1 MPSAPH
7 SYGPQFTDQAERD
20 LDEIENYIPQDNSQ
34 AARRLLLR
42 LREVCLT
49 LSEHPYIGRA
59 RPEFGLEHR
68 SFAVPNTRYVI
79 IYRPIDAGVE
89 IIHVRQ
95 GSQNLRRLFE

>member
-1 MPSAPH
+1 MNRCE
-7 SYGPQFTDQAERD
+7 FTPDARSD
-20 LDEIENYIPQDNSQ
+20 LQQIHDYIAQGSPANALRFIDRLADN
-34 AARRLLLR
+34 
-42 LREVCLT
+42 
-49 LSEHPYIGRA
+49 PYMGRA

-95 GSQNLRRLFE
+95 GSQHLRRLFE